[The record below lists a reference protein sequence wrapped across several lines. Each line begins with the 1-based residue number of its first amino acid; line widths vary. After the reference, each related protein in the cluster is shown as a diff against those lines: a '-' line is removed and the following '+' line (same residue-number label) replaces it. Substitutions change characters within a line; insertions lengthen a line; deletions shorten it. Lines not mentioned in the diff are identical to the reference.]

1 MKSFDGDVIM
11 CNRLAPASTAS
22 LARCV
27 IAGISTRGVLLFAIA
42 ALAGSILE
50 PMPPATN
57 TASSTAA
64 INTLTSPL
72 LSSVAP
78 HRLPYGRKD
87 GVASLC
93 RHRGYSCRH
102 TFTDLSPEGPWND
115 STFTSGSLGLIG
127 LMLLYLAWFRLTFET
142 NGVVPTMDLWKDP
155 EGLLHVIGVGLVI
168 LGIAYAVGRI
178 DFFPEPA
185 GLILSLIGLLTTTN
199 GVYVWM
205 STAGPLSSEE
215 E

>member
-1 MKSFDGDVIM
+1 MGAKAEWRVF
-11 CNRLAPASTAS
+11 
-22 LARCV
+22 
-27 IAGISTRGVLLFAIA
+27 
-42 ALAGSILE
+42 
-50 PMPPATN
+50 
-57 TASSTAA
+57 AA
-64 INTLTSPL
+64 IGTIL
-72 LSSVAP
+72 VAI
-78 HRLPYGRKD
+78 
-87 GVASLC
+87 
-93 RHRGYSCRH
+93 

-142 NGVVPTMDLWKDP
+142 KGVVPTIDLWKDP
-155 EGLLHVIGVGLVI
+155 EGTSPSVIGVGLVI

-185 GLILSLIGLLTTTN
+185 GLILSLIGLLVTTN
-199 GVYVWM
+199 GIYVWM

>member
-1 MKSFDGDVIM
+1 MGAKAEWRVF
-11 CNRLAPASTAS
+11 
-22 LARCV
+22 
-27 IAGISTRGVLLFAIA
+27 
-42 ALAGSILE
+42 
-50 PMPPATN
+50 
-57 TASSTAA
+57 AA
-64 INTLTSPL
+64 IGTIL
-72 LSSVAP
+72 VAI
-78 HRLPYGRKD
+78 
-87 GVASLC
+87 
-93 RHRGYSCRH
+93 

-142 NGVVPTMDLWKDP
+142 KGVVPTMDLWKDP
-155 EGLLHVIGVGLVI
+155 EGSSSTVIGVGLVI

-185 GLILSLIGLLTTTN
+185 GLILSLIGLLVTTN
-199 GVYVWM
+199 GIYVWM

>member
-1 MKSFDGDVIM
+1 MGAKAEWRVF
-11 CNRLAPASTAS
+11 
-22 LARCV
+22 
-27 IAGISTRGVLLFAIA
+27 
-42 ALAGSILE
+42 
-50 PMPPATN
+50 
-57 TASSTAA
+57 AA
-64 INTLTSPL
+64 IGTIL
-72 LSSVAP
+72 VAI
-78 HRLPYGRKD
+78 
-87 GVASLC
+87 
-93 RHRGYSCRH
+93 

-142 NGVVPTMDLWKDP
+142 KGVVPTMDLWKDP
-155 EGLLHVIGVGLVI
+155 EGTSSTVIGVGLVI

-185 GLILSLIGLLTTTN
+185 GLILSLIGLLVTTN
-199 GVYVWM
+199 GIYVWM

>member
-1 MKSFDGDVIM
+1 MGAKAESRVF
-11 CNRLAPASTAS
+11 
-22 LARCV
+22 
-27 IAGISTRGVLLFAIA
+27 
-42 ALAGSILE
+42 
-50 PMPPATN
+50 
-57 TASSTAA
+57 AA
-64 INTLTSPL
+64 IGTIL
-72 LSSVAP
+72 VAI
-78 HRLPYGRKD
+78 
-87 GVASLC
+87 
-93 RHRGYSCRH
+93 

-142 NGVVPTMDLWKDP
+142 KGVVPTMDLWKDP
-155 EGLLHVIGVGLVI
+155 EGTSPSVIGVGIVI

-185 GLILSLIGLLTTTN
+185 GLILSLIGLQVTTN
-199 GVYVWM
+199 GIYVWM